1 MGRLR
6 QAAVPWTGASVA
18 VSGALYPPRS
28 HLQPPHSQ
36 RLGWTSHLPM
46 EGLRPRRQAAE
57 HDAYCQRVPA
67 PVPATR
73 AAKRLHSHSLFRFPR
88 SATPWRSITAL
99 PSVVGGSSS
108 AMFAA
113 NASAIAVALS
123 AMRRSA
129 ESHRAAS
136 RRPASLEA
144 GLSAESP

>member
-6 QAAVPWTGASVA
+6 QAVVPWTGASVA

-73 AAKRLHSHSLFRFPR
+73 SAKRLHSHSLFRLPR

-99 PSVVGGSSS
+99 PSVVGGPSR
-108 AMFAA
+108 AMFTA
-113 NASAIAVALS
+113 NASAIAVSVS
-123 AMRRSA
+123 AMRRSV
-129 ESHRAAS
+129 ETHRAATRS
-136 RRPASLEA
+136 PTPAQV
-144 GLSAESP
+144 GLLP